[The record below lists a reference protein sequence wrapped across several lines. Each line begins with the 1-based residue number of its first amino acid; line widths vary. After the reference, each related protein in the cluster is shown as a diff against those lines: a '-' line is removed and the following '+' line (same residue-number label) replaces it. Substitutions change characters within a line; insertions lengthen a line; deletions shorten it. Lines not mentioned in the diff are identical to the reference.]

1 MQIFVVLVLECHRLV
16 VWARRMRR
24 PQFRAQKTSHH
35 CCAVSLRSLH
45 TRFTYFLASSSL
57 VITKSC
63 MLSWRAFS
71 GQPRS
76 LLLSQIATT
85 SLPRIFATSN
95 MSSYSVGS
103 LKYISREQLA
113 DHIRSKK
120 PGISVIDVRDSD
132 YIGGH
137 IMGCQNVPVHTHDFK
152 MPELARTLAD
162 QEAVIFHCSLSQQ
175 RGPKSALNYLRERE
189 RMGMTKDGGDEKQ
202 KVYVLEGGFSKWQEA
217 FVTPNYPFCR
227 QIADLAG
234 LTGMART
241 KN

>member
-1 MQIFVVLVLECHRLV
+1 
-16 VWARRMRR
+16 
-24 PQFRAQKTSHH
+24 
-35 CCAVSLRSLH
+35 
-45 TRFTYFLASSSL
+45 
-57 VITKSC
+57 
-63 MLSWRAFS
+63 MLCWRAFS

-76 LLLSQIATT
+76 LFLSQIATT
-85 SLPRIFATSN
+85 SYTRTFAANN

-113 DHIRSKK
+113 DYIRAKK
-120 PGISVIDVRDSD
+120 PGVSVIDVRDSD

-137 IMGCQNVPVHTHDFK
+137 IMGCQNVPVQTHDFK

-217 FVTPNYPFCR
+217 YGEDKELTEAYVK
-227 QIADLAG
+227 DLWE
-234 LTGMART
+234 
-241 KN
+241 

>member
-1 MQIFVVLVLECHRLV
+1 MQAFGRLV
-16 VWARRMRR
+16 HADDAAAIPHSEDFTSPATLFLFDLYINSSVT
-24 PQFRAQKTSHH
+24 AQI
-35 CCAVSLRSLH
+35 LH
-45 TRFTYFLASSSL
+45 LL
-57 VITKSC
+57 LQKKSC
-63 MLSWRAFS
+63 MLCWRAFS

-76 LLLSQIATT
+76 LLLSKIAKT
-85 SLPRIFATSN
+85 SLPRNFAVNN

-113 DHIRSKK
+113 DHIRAKK

-137 IMGCQNVPVHTHDFK
+137 IMGCQNVPVQTHDFK

-162 QEAVIFHCSLSQQ
+162 QEAVVFHCSLSQQ

-217 FVTPNYPFCR
+217 FVTPDAHFVLSEC
-227 QIADLAG
+227 
-234 LTGMART
+234 
-241 KN
+241 